1 MSPRAA
7 WRLEALGFSQVLD
20 YAAGKVDWGAA
31 GLRYEGSLAGRP
43 TAGAAADVAVPTCSP
58 AEDLATVQARVRA
71 SDFETCIVVNDQR
84 IVLGRLGRRALGAG
98 AGLSVAEAMTD
109 GPRTVRPSLLLA
121 DLVTQMVD
129 GGRTTSLVTTLDGRL
144 VGLVRR
150 DAAERMIDSR

>member
-7 WRLEALGFSQVLD
+7 WRLEALGFSPVLD

-43 TAGAAADVAVPTCSP
+43 TAGDAADVDVPTCST
-58 AEDLATVQARVRA
+58 AEDLATVRERVRA

-84 IVLGRLGRRALGAG
+84 IVLGRLGRRALGTG
-98 AGLSVAEAMTD
+98 AVLSVEGAMTE
-109 GPRTVRPSLLLA
+109 GPSTVRPSLLLA

-129 GGRTTSLVTTLDGRL
+129 GGRTTALVTTLDGRL

-150 DAAERMIDSR
+150 EAAKTMIDSQ